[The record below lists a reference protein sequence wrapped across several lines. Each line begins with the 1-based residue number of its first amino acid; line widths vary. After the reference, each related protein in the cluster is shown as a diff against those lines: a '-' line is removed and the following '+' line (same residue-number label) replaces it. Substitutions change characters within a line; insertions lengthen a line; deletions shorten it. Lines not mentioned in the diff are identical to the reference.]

1 MSEIL
6 EPAAE
11 GQPSGG
17 LPPLPQAVLHM
28 LRHFAMLQRR
38 ARFDLGEFAGFVKV
52 NLGRFLLNFPQLEEL
67 AQRTEVQLS
76 MHLRA
81 LAERG
86 LCRLEYDGPE
96 VVGIL
101 YPGFFSEI
109 VRKLF
114 AALEQRP
121 QEPFPNEKGLGFTV
135 PEDLV
140 QDVDIKSEFVN
151 LLVNPRVEGPE
162 VLRLGFPDGLPQLL
176 VTPDLLKGKL
186 LEASLA
192 KLREYLGNRNN
203 AGYVMHR
210 LLPALRGNDHVLR
223 DTLNAIITR
232 SGRALGSLTEP
243 TDFSFRFWAHF
254 ANLVVQDYRERTDRN
269 AEENGYCQAAY
280 LAGYYNVYYRGRVQ
294 SESEKT
300 TVLKRFD
307 LQLRKAPYAYTLRD
321 FYGVKDE
328 KGLPLV
334 RASTQEVFL
343 KFLEERTRLEGGQ
356 GLPELVRLKTASG
369 QEYYLAREL
378 IIPFF
383 LKRLYERREQVR
395 ERYIDAW
402 SAAIR
407 EGRRLP
413 AMRDDREYLRD
424 LEAVLRGL
432 DPLLHALLNYSILFL
447 AREHAK
453 LKPEQQ
459 RELGRCLDEAQ
470 GRIATLDQVLQLPR
484 KELVEDA
491 RLRVPVWQRYP
502 LFKRLVNWL
511 RSLFQGSGERA
522 GSGEAREES
531 REEAREGGKA
541 AEAAPKA
548 GGKDR
553 RPAAAAKEEAGT
565 TTASPISARQLAV
578 YRNAVQGLKAQ
589 FVGDKSVPQRLGE
602 LAEKWNPLYDPK
614 ARTDL
619 VEDVNAMIRD
629 YLRSLRRGFRL
640 KPPDAARLQ
649 ALAVQVSQNK
659 AFERIKRK
667 DLFLRYIEVYMI
679 KILGEG

>member
-6 EPAAE
+6 EPAEE
-11 GQPSGG
+11 GRQSES
-17 LPPLPQAVLHM
+17 LAALPQAVLHM

-38 ARFDLGEFAGFVKV
+38 ARFDFGEFAGFVKV

-67 AQRTEVQLS
+67 AQRTELQLS

-81 LAERG
+81 LAERS

-109 VRKLF
+109 VRKVF
-114 AALEQRP
+114 ATLEQRP
-121 QEPFPNEKGLGFTV
+121 QEPFPNEKALGFTV
-135 PEDLV
+135 PDDLV
-140 QDVDIKSEFVN
+140 LDVDIKTEFVN
-151 LLVNPRVEGPE
+151 LLANPRTEGPE
-162 VLRLGFPDGLPQLL
+162 VLRLGFPDALPQIL
-176 VTPDLLKGKL
+176 VTPDLMKGKL

-210 LLPALRGNDHVLR
+210 LLPALRGNEHVLR

-232 SGRALGSLTEP
+232 SGRALSSLTEP

-254 ANLVVQDYRERTDRN
+254 ANLVVQDYRERSDRN

-307 LQLRKAPYAYTLRD
+307 LQFRKAPYAYTLRD
-321 FYGVKDE
+321 LYGAKDE

-334 RASTQEVFL
+334 RTSTQDVFL
-343 KFLEERTRLEGGQ
+343 KFLEERTHLESQ
-356 GLPELVRLKTASG
+356 KGLPELVRLKTASG
-369 QEYYLAREL
+369 QEYFLAREL
-378 IIPFF
+378 IVPFF

-395 ERYIDAW
+395 EHYIDAW
-402 SAAIR
+402 SSAIR
-407 EGRRLP
+407 EGRRLA

-470 GRIATLDQVLQLPR
+470 GRIAPLDQVLQLPR
-484 KELVEDA
+484 KELLEDA

-511 RSLFQGSGERA
+511 RSIFQGSGA
-522 GSGEAREES
+522 PAES
-531 REEAREGGKA
+531 RGQKEGGKP

-548 GGKDR
+548 GGAGK
-553 RPAAAAKEEAGT
+553 RPASAEKEEAGT
-565 TTASPISARQLAV
+565 TVASPISARQLAV
-578 YRNAVQGLKAQ
+578 YRNAVQGLKVQ
-589 FVGDKSVPQRLGE
+589 FVGDKSVPERLGE

-640 KPPDAARLQ
+640 KPPDGARLQ

-659 AFERIKRK
+659 AFDRIKRK

>member
-6 EPAAE
+6 EPVAE
-11 GQPSGG
+11 EPKRAS
-17 LPPLPQAVLHM
+17 LDPLPQAVLHM

-38 ARFDLGEFAGFVKV
+38 ARFEFGEFAGFVKV
-52 NLGRFLLNFPQLEEL
+52 NLGRFVLNFPQLEQL
-67 AQRTEVQLS
+67 AQRTDPQLS

-81 LAERG
+81 LAERD

-101 YPGFFSEI
+101 YPGFFSEV
-109 VRKLF
+109 VRKSFGLM
-114 AALEQRP
+114 EQRA
-121 QEPFPNEKGLGFTV
+121 QEPFPNEKGLGLTV
-135 PEDLV
+135 PDDLV
-140 QDVDIKSEFVN
+140 LNVDLKTEFVS
-151 LLVNPRVEGPE
+151 LLANPRPEAPE
-162 VLRLGFPDGLPQLL
+162 VLRLGFPDGLPHIL
-176 VTPDLLKGKL
+176 VTADLMKGKL
-186 LEASLA
+186 LEVSLA
-192 KLREYLGNRNN
+192 KLREYLSSRNN

-210 LLPALRGNDHVLR
+210 LLPALRGNEHVLR

-232 SGRALGSLTEP
+232 SGRALSSITEP
-243 TDFSFRFWAHF
+243 SDFSFRFWAHF

-269 AEENGYCQAAY
+269 AEETGYCQAAY

-294 SESEKT
+294 SESEKS

-307 LQLRKAPYAYTLRD
+307 LQFHKAPYAYTLRD
-321 FYGVKDE
+321 LYGVKDD

-334 RASTQEVFL
+334 RSSTQDVFL
-343 KFLEERTRLEGGQ
+343 KFLEERTRLEGQ
-356 GLPELVRLKTASG
+356 KGLPELVRLKTVGG

-378 IIPFF
+378 IVPFF

-395 ERYIDAW
+395 QHYIDTW
-402 SAAIR
+402 SEAIR
-407 EGRRLP
+407 EGQRLP
-413 AMRDDREYLRD
+413 AMRDEREYAHD
-424 LEAVLRGL
+424 LDAVLRGL

-453 LKPEQQ
+453 LNPDQQ

-470 GRIATLDQVLQLPR
+470 GRMAPLEEVLGLPR
-484 KELVEDA
+484 KELLEDA

-502 LFKRLVNWL
+502 LFKTLVNWL
-511 RSLFQGSGERA
+511 RGLFQRSGPRA
-522 GSGEAREES
+522 GRRAGKGEARP
-531 REEAREGGKA
+531 
-541 AEAAPKA
+541 AEAPKA
-548 GGKDR
+548 TAPGR
-553 RPAAAAKEEAGT
+553 RAPSEEKEEPGT
-565 TTASPISARQLAV
+565 TVTSPVSARQLAV
-578 YRNAVQGLKAQ
+578 YRNAVQRLKVQ
-589 FVGDKSVPQRLGE
+589 FVGADKTVPERLGE

-649 ALAVQVSQNK
+649 ALSAQISRNQ
-659 AFERIKRK
+659 AFDRIKRK

>member
-1 MSEIL
+1 MSDIL
-6 EPAAE
+6 EPVEESPEHGDLSA
-11 GQPSGG
+11 
-17 LPPLPQAVLHM
+17 LPQAVLHM
-28 LRHFAMLQRR
+28 LRHFAMLQRK
-38 ARFDLGEFAGFVKV
+38 ARFDFGEFVGFVKV

-67 AQRTEVQLS
+67 SQRAELQLT

-81 LAERG
+81 LSDRG
-86 LCRLEYDGPE
+86 VCRLEYDGPE
-96 VVGIL
+96 IVGIL
-101 YPGFFSEI
+101 FPGFFSEI
-109 VRKLF
+109 VRKAF
-114 AALEQRP
+114 GTLEQKP
-121 QEPFPNEKGLGFTV
+121 QEPFPSEKGLDLKI
-135 PEDLV
+135 PDDLV
-140 QDVDIKSEFVN
+140 LDVDMKTEFVN
-151 LLVNPRVEGPE
+151 LLANPRTDGPE
-162 VLRLGFPDGLPQLL
+162 ILRLGFPDALPPIL
-176 VTPDLLKGKL
+176 VTAELTRGKL

-192 KLREYLGNRNN
+192 KLREYLGSRNN

-232 SGRALGSLTEP
+232 SGRALTSLTEP
-243 TDFSFRFWAHF
+243 SDFSFRFWAHF

-300 TVLKRFD
+300 VVLKRFEN
-307 LQLRKAPYAYTLRD
+307 QFRKSPYAYTLRD
-321 FYGVKDE
+321 LYGTKDE

-334 RASTQEVFL
+334 RSTTQDVFL
-343 KFLEERTRLEGGQ
+343 KFLEERTRLEGGK

-369 QEYYLAREL
+369 LEYYLAREL
-378 IIPFF
+378 IVPFF
-383 LKRLYERREQVR
+383 LKRLYDRRDQVR
-395 ERYIDAW
+395 EHYIDAW

-413 AMRDDREYLRD
+413 AMRDDREYARD
-424 LEAVLRGL
+424 LDAVLRGL

-459 RELGRCLDEAQ
+459 RELGRCLDESQ
-470 GRIATLDQVLQLPR
+470 GRVAPLDQVLELHR
-484 KELVEDA
+484 KEVLEDA
-491 RLRVPVWQRYP
+491 KLRVPVWQRNP
-502 LFKRLVNWL
+502 LFKRLMNWL
-511 RSLFQGSGERA
+511 RGLFQGSGSR
-522 GSGEAREES
+522 GEGRRQKE
-531 REEAREGGKA
+531 EEAEKPSPA
-541 AEAAPKA
+541 AVPRGPAAPK
-548 GGKDR
+548 
-553 RPAAAAKEEAGT
+553 EETGT
-565 TTASPISARQLAV
+565 TVASPVSARQLAV
-578 YRNAVQGLKAQ
+578 YRNAVQNLKVQ
-589 FVGDKSVPQRLGE
+589 FVGRDKSVPERLGE

-640 KPPDAARLQ
+640 KPPDSARLQ
-649 ALAVQVSQNK
+649 ALAAQVSQNK
-659 AFERIKRK
+659 AFDRIKRK